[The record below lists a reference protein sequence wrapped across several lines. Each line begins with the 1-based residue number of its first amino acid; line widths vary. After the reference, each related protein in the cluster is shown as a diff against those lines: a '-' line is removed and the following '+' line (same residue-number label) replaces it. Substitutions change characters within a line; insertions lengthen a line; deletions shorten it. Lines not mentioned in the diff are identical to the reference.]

1 VGPIPTQGTREP
13 SQDGKRWAR
22 GGREEDVIAAR
33 DIEIACDESGFAG
46 GNLVGGQNQVFAHA
60 SVRMELGDARKLVD
74 SLLQQ
79 IGAHGSGEY
88 KAAELLRSRR
98 RPVLE
103 WLLGSSS
110 PIQGNAYVHLTDTR
124 FFVLARM
131 LDVLLGGEPVSGTSC
146 PGENAR
152 TREMTITLYRSG
164 EQNYGTSR
172 WQEFLT
178 LAANIFRTNNR
189 WLPKT
194 PVPMFYA
201 AVDALA
207 QTHAAAD
214 VHEVMTLL
222 PSTRPIAE
230 TTRTAH
236 LQNPKLTPLLEP
248 LIPALTRAV
257 HFWGSQAEVVSVI
270 HDEQSAL
277 TPERIADIARTVAAS
292 RPGRQLKGVRLVDSR
307 GDARVQLAD
316 FVAGIARR
324 LASDKLNDR
333 QDAELMVL
341 LRPFISPQSVWAT
354 HMP

>member
-1 VGPIPTQGTREP
+1 MGPTPTKGTRQP
-13 SQDGKRWAR
+13 SADGKRGARR
-22 GGREEDVIAAR
+22 GGEDVIAAR
-33 DIEIACDESGFAG
+33 HIEIACDESGFSG
-46 GNLVGGQNQVFAHA
+46 GNLVGEQNQVFAHA
-60 SVRMELGDARKLVD
+60 SVRMEPDDARNLVD

-88 KAAELLRSRR
+88 KAAELLRSRH
-98 RPVLE
+98 RPVLK
-103 WLLGSSS
+103 WLLGPSS
-110 PIQGNAYVHLTDTR
+110 PIRGNAYVHLTDTR
-124 FFVLARM
+124 FFVLARV
-131 LDVLLGGEPVSGTSC
+131 LDVLLGDEIVSGTSC
-146 PGENAR
+146 PGEDAR
-152 TREMTITLYRSG
+152 TRERAITLYRSG
-164 EQNYGTSR
+164 EQNYGTLR

-194 PVPMFYA
+194 PVPLFYA

-207 QTHAAAD
+207 QTHAASD
-214 VHEVMTLL
+214 VHAVITLL

-230 TTRTAH
+230 AMRASH

-257 HFWGSQAEVVSVI
+257 HFWGSRAEVVSVV

-277 TPERIADIARTVAAS
+277 TPERIGDIAKTFAAS
-292 RPGRQLKGVRLVDSR
+292 RPGRQLEGVRLVDSR

-324 LASDKLNDR
+324 LAGDKLNDR
-333 QDAELMVL
+333 QDAELIGL
-341 LRPFISPQSVWAT
+341 LVPFINPESVWVR

>member
-1 VGPIPTQGTREP
+1 VT
-13 SQDGKRWAR
+13 
-22 GGREEDVIAAR
+22 AAR
-33 DIEIACDESGFAG
+33 HIEIACDESGFTG

-60 SVRMELGDARKLVD
+60 SVRIEPDDAGKLVD

-88 KAAELLRSRR
+88 KAAELLRPRH
-98 RPVLE
+98 RPVLKR
-103 WLLGSSS
+103 LLSHG
-110 PIQGNAYVHLTDTR
+110 PIRGNAYVHLTDTR
-124 FFVLARM
+124 FFVLARV
-131 LDVLLGGEPVSGTSC
+131 LDVLLGGNTVSGTSC

-152 TREMTITLYRSG
+152 TREMAITLYRSG
-164 EQNYGTSR
+164 KQNYGPHR

-178 LAANIFRTNNR
+178 LAGNLFRTNNR

-207 QTHAAAD
+207 QTQAAAD

-222 PSTRPIAE
+222 RSTWAIAE
-230 TTRTAH
+230 ATRASQ

-257 HFWGSQAEVVSVI
+257 HFWGTRAEVVSVT

-277 TPERIADIARTVAAS
+277 TPERVADIARTFAAS
-292 RPGRQLKGVRLVDSR
+292 RPGRQLTEVRQVDSR

-324 LASDKLNDR
+324 LATDKLNDR
-333 QDAELMVL
+333 EDTELFVL
-341 LRPFISPQSVWAT
+341 LRPLIGSESIWPD

>member
-1 VGPIPTQGTREP
+1 M
-13 SQDGKRWAR
+13 
-22 GGREEDVIAAR
+22 IAAR
-33 DIEIACDESGFAG
+33 HIEIACDESGFSG
-46 GNLVGGQNQVFAHA
+46 GNLVGGQNRVFAHA
-60 SVRMELGDARKLVD
+60 SVRMDADDARKLVD

-88 KAAELLRSRR
+88 KAAELLRSRH

-103 WLLGSSS
+103 GLLGGNS
-110 PIQGNAYVHLTDTR
+110 PIRGNAYVHLTDTR
-124 FFVLARM
+124 FFVLARV
-131 LDVLLGGEPVSGTSC
+131 LDVLLGVESVSGTAC
-146 PGENAR
+146 PGENPR
-152 TREMTITLYRSG
+152 TREMAIILYRSG
-164 EQNYGTSR
+164 ELNYGTHR

-178 LAANIFRTNNR
+178 LAANILRTNNR

-194 PVPMFYA
+194 PVPLFYA

-207 QTHAAAD
+207 ETQAAPD
-214 VHEVMTLL
+214 VGEVVNLL
-222 PSTRPIAE
+222 RSTRPIADA
-230 TTRTAH
+230 TRAAH

-257 HFWGSQAEVVSVI
+257 HFWGSRAEVVSVI

-277 TPERIADIARTVAAS
+277 TPERIVDIARTFAAS
-292 RPGRQLKGVRLVDSR
+292 LPGRQLDGVTQVDSR

-324 LASDKLNDR
+324 LASDMLNHR
-333 QDAELMVL
+333 QDVELMVL
-341 LRPFISPQSVWAT
+341 LRPLLSPESVWAT

>member
-1 VGPIPTQGTREP
+1 
-13 SQDGKRWAR
+13 
-22 GGREEDVIAAR
+22 VIAAR
-33 DIEIACDESGFAG
+33 HIEIACDESGFSG
-46 GNLVGGQNQVFAHA
+46 GNLVGGQNKVFAHA
-60 SVRMELGDARKLVD
+60 SVRMEPGDARKLVE

-88 KAAELLRSRR
+88 KAAELLRSRH
-98 RPVLE
+98 RPVLK
-103 WLLGSSS
+103 WLLSPSS
-110 PIQGNAYVHLTDTR
+110 PIPGHAYVHLTDTR
-124 FFVLARM
+124 FFVLARV
-131 LDVLLGGEPVSGTSC
+131 LDVLLGRDAVSGTSC

-152 TREMTITLYRSG
+152 TREMAITLYRSG
-164 EQNYGTSR
+164 EQNYGTHR
-172 WQEFLT
+172 WREFLT

-194 PVPMFYA
+194 PVPLFYA
-201 AVDALA
+201 AVDALV
-207 QTHAAAD
+207 QTQATAD
-214 VHEVMTLL
+214 VQEVMTLL

-230 TTRTAH
+230 ATRASH

-257 HFWGSQAEVVSVI
+257 HFWGSRAEVVSVV

-277 TPERIADIARTVAAS
+277 TPERIADIARTFTAS
-292 RPGRQLKGVRLVDSR
+292 RPGRQLADVRLVDSR

-333 QDAELMVL
+333 QDTELIAL
-341 LRPFISPQSVWAT
+341 LGPLISPESVWAT